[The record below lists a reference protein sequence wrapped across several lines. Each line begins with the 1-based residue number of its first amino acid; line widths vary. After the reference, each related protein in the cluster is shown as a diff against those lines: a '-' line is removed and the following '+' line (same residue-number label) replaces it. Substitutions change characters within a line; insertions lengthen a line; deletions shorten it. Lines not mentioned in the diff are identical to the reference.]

1 MAVPQIDPFSPAPNR
16 QTDSREQFTIKADQ
30 RMLEENRFTGQ
41 ANELAAFVDQRA
53 IDANASAQAAAASEA
68 AAEADRAQVAVNT
81 ATVASNTTTVVVR
94 ADEVAANTL
103 QVASN
108 TAQVAANTQAVADA
122 LASIA
127 DGPVASVN
135 GKSGVV
141 ILGPEDLLPPFAG
154 NARRA
159 LVVNNDATGVKWG
172 VAGQEVGDVLFTART
187 PEAGYLPA
195 TGNIYM
201 QSAYPELFEKV
212 GLIGGDV
219 ALAWEQV
226 ANGLTSVDINDVAMG
241 DDGVCI
247 AVSNGA
253 VYRSIDNG
261 LTWTIYTHAS
271 LTGGGLKV
279 QTDGNGVWVILNNTT
294 ARRSLDNGITW
305 QSSTLQSGSAVILS
319 FKTDQRGTWVA
330 ALSIGRPRVS
340 TDNGQTWAEP
350 GSGSTSIAATA
361 IETDG
366 NGYWIFGTGNGQVYQ
381 ANAGNWIYTTLATG
395 FPSQGIS
402 GIATDGNGVWII
414 IGGQHVTR
422 SLNDRVT
429 WETKTGAS
437 LAGNGKLVTSGRGVW
452 LSAGTNSI
460 IRRSLDNGL
469 SWENHT
475 VPGSP
480 AAAFNGAACQGDYF
494 VAVGSVGLFAASKPA
509 YGYDTTTQFRLPKLP
524 APAGLSAYI
533 KGSNA

>member
-1 MAVPQIDPFSPAPNR
+1 MAVPTVTPLPIPPNR
-16 QTDSREQFTIKADQ
+16 TSGAGEFAPRADIFFGAMPQFQTDMNTLATYSGQQVSLADTARIAAEQAK
-30 RMLEENRFTGQ
+30 
-41 ANELAAFVDQRA
+41 
-53 IDANASAQAAAASEA
+53 A
-68 AAEADRAQVAVNT
+68 AAESAR
-81 ATVASNTTTVVVR
+81 STVVTR
-94 ADEVAANTL
+94 ANEVATNTNTVVTRANE
-103 QVASN
+103 VATN
-108 TAQVAANTQAVADA
+108 TQQVAANTQQVATDAQAVADA

-127 DGPVASVN
+127 DGPVTSVN
-135 GKSGVV
+135 GKTGVV
-141 ILGPEDLLPPFAG
+141 TLTSEDVLPPFAG
-154 NARRA
+154 NSRRA
-159 LVVNNDATGVKWG
+159 LVVNADETGAEWG
-172 VAGQEVGDVLFTART
+172 DAGQKVGDVLITART
-187 PEAGYLPA
+187 PDASYLPA

-201 QSAYPELFEKV
+201 QSAYPELFEEV

-219 ALAWEQV
+219 ALAWEHV
-226 ANGLTSVDINDVAMG
+226 ANGLTSFAINDVAMG

-305 QSSTLQSGSAVILS
+305 QSSTLQSGSATILS
-319 FKTDQRGTWVA
+319 FKTDQVGTWVA
-330 ALSIGRPRVS
+330 ALSTGRPRVS
-340 TDNGQTWAEP
+340 TNNGQTWAEL
-350 GSGSTSIAATA
+350 GGGQTTVAATA

-366 NGYWIFGTGNGQVYQ
+366 NGYWIFGTGDGQVYQ

-395 FPSQGIS
+395 FPSQVIS
-402 GIATDGNGVWII
+402 GIATDRNGVWII
-414 IGGQHVTR
+414 IGSNYVTR

-429 WETKTGAS
+429 WETVTGAS
-437 LAGNGKLVTSGRGVW
+437 LAGNGKLVTNGRGVW
-452 LSAGTNSI
+452 LSASTNSS

-469 SWENHT
+469 SWENGS
-475 VPGSP
+475 VPGAPS
-480 AAAFNGAACQGDYF
+480 AAFNGAACAGDYF
-494 VAVGSVGLFAASKPA
+494 VAVGSVGLFAASKPV

-533 KGSNA
+533 KGSNV